1 MFSFINNNGDNN
13 NDNKEPI
20 REFYKNIYPNT
31 SIYEIQQYVLELN
44 NVFLYN
50 HPNIQ
55 YEFIFKE
62 PSKLSFFGLFGGGI
76 GVNNGGGGDNDKS
89 YIETLIMGTPDIKNK
104 TTEPYVFF
112 EDVLNKIFRIKNIPE
127 EEKEQIAKETSI
139 FYEKTTAPNESVGD
153 WFKRI
158 FYAPE
163 PVPKPATITTPTSP
177 PSSIFDVKPVVVLPP
192 VPSIPLITEPTP
204 ATTTPTPTKIT
215 SIFGDI
221 EPVVVG
227 VGGPSKKEEEDIKM
241 DASGTMFDI
250 TPISIPTKPT
260 TEQPITEIEQQ
271 TQHTQ
276 IEQIKPTPEQK
287 NRDITT
293 QQPETEIEEIED
305 IEEIEPTP
313 EQTEQT
319 EQQQELPYVLPE
331 IPKKINKIII
341 QIYGEDTDKEEI
353 EEIMKELYR
362 VPIPFDDNTDN
373 RDIYNTY
380 SNKKIEIEKEMIG
393 GVEDELNIEN
403 IRGTKLYYALLRKH
417 KKGKIVYV

>member
-76 GVNNGGGGDNDKS
+76 GVNNDCPEHTNTIHGGDKS

-163 PVPKPATITTPTSP
+163 PVPKPATTTPTSP

-215 SIFGDI
+215 SIFGEI
-221 EPVVVG
+221 EPVAVG
-227 VGGPSKKEEEDIKM
+227 VGGPSKKEEEDIIM

-250 TPISIPTKPT
+250 TPISIPPTKKPT
-260 TEQPITEIEQQ
+260 TEQQKEIEQIEPTPTQPITEIEQQ
-271 TQHTQ
+271 
-276 IEQIKPTPEQK
+276 
-287 NRDITT
+287 
-293 QQPETEIEEIED
+293 
-305 IEEIEPTP
+305 IEPTP
-313 EQTEQT
+313 EQIPTEQQEQKDIEQIPT
-319 EQQQELPYVLPE
+319 EQPTETQQELPYVLPE

-393 GVEDELNIEN
+393 VEYELNIEN